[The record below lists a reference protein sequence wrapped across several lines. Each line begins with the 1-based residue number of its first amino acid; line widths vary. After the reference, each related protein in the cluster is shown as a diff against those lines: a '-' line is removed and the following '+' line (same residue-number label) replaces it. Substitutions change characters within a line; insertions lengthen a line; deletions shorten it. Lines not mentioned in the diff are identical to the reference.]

1 MIVTAQVNLRIAALK
16 HSSSTDSQSWE
27 IRCSKSP
34 SNEHVGVPEEL
45 SLLDVIAPS
54 GPVPFGFECAF
65 ATVGNPMV
73 YFPNH

>member
-16 HSSSTDSQSWE
+16 HSGSTDSHSWDN
-27 IRCSKSP
+27 RFSNPP
-34 SNEHVGVPEEL
+34 SQEHDRVPEEL

-54 GPVPFGFECAF
+54 GPVPFGFECTF
-65 ATVGNPMV
+65 ATVGDSMV